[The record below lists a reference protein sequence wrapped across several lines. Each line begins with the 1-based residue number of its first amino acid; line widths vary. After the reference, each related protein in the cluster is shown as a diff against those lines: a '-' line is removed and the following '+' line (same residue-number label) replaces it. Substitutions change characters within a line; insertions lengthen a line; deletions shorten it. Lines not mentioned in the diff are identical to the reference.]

1 MNNRNLTNRLLLL
14 PISKKV
20 FQFCVHSS
28 LIFSS
33 CLVTSVVII
42 LTIFCPPLFFR
53 SSHDP
58 CVCVKWSRQDQLQS
72 VHTFVRS
79 CLCTRVCSFV
89 RMLVCTY
96 VCVCMCVYLCICVYI
111 CDCVYAVHYVCT
123 VYIVCIH
130 QGRLW

>member
-1 MNNRNLTNRLLLL
+1 MNNRNLIRLLLL

-33 CLVTSVVII
+33 CLVTSAVII

-72 VHTFVRS
+72 VHTFVCS

-89 RMLVCTY
+89 RMLVCMY
-96 VCVCMCVYLCICVYI
+96 VCVCMHVYLCI
-111 CDCVYAVHYVCT
+111 CVYAVHYVCT
-123 VYIVCIH
+123 VYIVYIH